1 MGLISEDYLSV
12 TRGSRIRR
20 FGLDQANLV
29 ICSGLGCFTQRPTFK
44 WLSQMHKLSYF
55 VANSWVPFS
64 HRRVYTVLSV
74 DSTARLIAGVP
85 AGDALPF
92 TALVASLAP
101 PYLLLF
107 VLHTSRG
114 EGAEGRY
121 QSPALSLEEFQ
132 DFIGRFCSFLGGDAR
147 FDIWAY
153 SVEERATIVW
163 DRHDQIFAYGP
174 IGRYQERLNA
184 LGFEVGDP
192 SIPVPHQHHYREEF
206 DVDAKALLVSLPW
219 MYSVLRPEDEQ

>member
-1 MGLISEDYLSV
+1 MGSAGRIS
-12 TRGSRIRR
+12 R
-20 FGLDQANLV
+20 FGLDQSNPMV
-29 ICSGLGCFTQRPTFK
+29 RSGCGCVAQRPTFK
-44 WLSQMHKLSYF
+44 WVSQMHKLSHF
-55 VANSWVPFS
+55 LAHSWAPFS
-64 HRRVYTVLSV
+64 HGPVYAVSFV
-74 DSTARLIAGVP
+74 DATERLIAGVP

-92 TALVASLAP
+92 ATLVASLSP

-132 DFIGRFCSFLGGDAR
+132 DFIGRFGAFLSGDAR

-184 LGFEVGDP
+184 LGFELGDP
-192 SIPVPHQHHYREEF
+192 RIPVPHQHHYREEF

-219 MYSVLRPEDEQ
+219 TYSALRPEDAQ